1 MKWQSLILPS
11 LFFSIRCFASLCL
24 TWCSQS
30 FQLQS
35 LQQKE
40 LARSASTAERSL
52 QQKELA
58 RSASTAER
66 SLQQKELASLHQL
79 ELPHLGAAVKR
90 FQLPRAQLYSTE
102 KTALES
108 FQLTTAQ
115 LCRTI
120 SSFQAADPRTVVR
133 KAAFQETGTAF
144 QTGACR
150 SIPFRSAAFK
160 TLFQQSAA

>member
-1 MKWQSLILPS
+1 MVRKSVPKSLSAFKLAYEENLAELAKEAAKKSLKWQSLILPS
-11 LFFSIRCFASLCL
+11 LFFCTRCFASLCL

-35 LQQKE
+35 LKQKE

-79 ELPHLGAAVKR
+79 ELPHLG
-90 FQLPRAQLYSTE
+90 
-102 KTALES
+102 
-108 FQLTTAQ
+108 
-115 LCRTI
+115 
-120 SSFQAADPRTVVR
+120 
-133 KAAFQETGTAF
+133 G
-144 QTGACR
+144 
-150 SIPFRSAAFK
+150 
-160 TLFQQSAA
+160 QQ